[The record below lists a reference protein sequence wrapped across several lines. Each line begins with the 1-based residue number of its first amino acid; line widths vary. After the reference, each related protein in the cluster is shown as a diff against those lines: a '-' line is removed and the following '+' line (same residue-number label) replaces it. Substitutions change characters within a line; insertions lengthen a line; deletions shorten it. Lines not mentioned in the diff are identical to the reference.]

1 MIVDKDILRTARG
14 SQSTY
19 YLLLSGFRRAAATC
33 GGVEVELWSCY
44 GMEVEKWSC
53 YGVEEWSWL
62 QSGGGAG
69 G

>member
-1 MIVDKDILRTARG
+1 MIVDKDTLRTARDN
-14 SQSTY
+14 SYPRSTQH
-19 YLLLSGFRRAAATC
+19 YLLSLSGFRGAAATC

-44 GMEVEKWSC
+44 GMEVE
-53 YGVEEWSWL
+53 EWSWL